1 MRIARCILQT
11 AAGGFDLII
20 GGDGG
25 WSKTRRYL
33 NSETV
38 PSYAGVTRYW
48 STIPDA
54 KGNAPSIYKFVNR
67 GGVFSFSD
75 GKAIMGQQMGDNSID
90 VAMIRVEPYDTSI
103 ETAAVQTVRED
114 FGDWC
119 ADLLGVLESSQKTMI
134 RKPLYELPVG
144 YKWDHKAGVTLLGDA
159 AHLMTPF
166 AGEGVNLAFSDAMKL
181 SAAILDTS
189 DVNQLDKNI
198 HLYEQDLFKRAAK
211 AMGMTYGMK
220 RDMFFTKGAPRTS
233 IESWII
239 RRVTYDIP
247 DIIYPI
253 LYPLIVAVVYSGYFV
268 SKLFF

>member
-1 MRIARCILQT
+1 
-11 AAGGFDLII
+11 
-20 GGDGG
+20 
-25 WSKTRRYL
+25 
-33 NSETV
+33 
-38 PSYAGVTRYW
+38 
-48 STIPDA
+48 
-54 KGNAPSIYKFVNR
+54 
-67 GGVFSFSD
+67 
-75 GKAIMGQQMGDNSID
+75 
-90 VAMIRVEPYDTSI
+90 
-103 ETAAVQTVRED
+103 
-114 FGDWC
+114 
-119 ADLLGVLESSQKTMI
+119 
-134 RKPLYELPVG
+134 
-144 YKWDHKAGVTLLGDA
+144 
-159 AHLMTPF
+159 
-166 AGEGVNLAFSDAMKL
+166 LAFSDAMKL